1 MFKNKN
7 NTSYQHK
14 IRDELKGIILFLV
27 LIWGIFLLD
36 RLLPLEQWGLVPRD
50 LSGAFGIL
58 TMPFLHADF
67 QHLIGNTIPLII
79 LLCLLAGSRVSS
91 FKTSVSISL
100 LGGVL
105 LWLFGRSALHIGASG
120 LIFGLMTFLIFAGY
134 FERRVRS
141 ILIAVLVG
149 VLYGGTLLSGML
161 PRQGVSWDGH
171 LFGALA
177 GFFVA
182 YLQFHFQKK
191 K

>member
-7 NTSYQHK
+7 NISYQHK
-14 IRDELKGIILFLV
+14 IREELKGIILFLV

-36 RLLPLEQWGLVPRD
+36 RLLPLEQFGLVPRD
-50 LSGAFGIL
+50 LSGAIGIL

-67 QHLIGNTIPLII
+67 QHLIGNSVPLII

-105 LWLFGRSALHIGASG
+105 LWLFGRTALHIGASG

-182 YLQFHFQKK
+182 YLQFHVQKK

>member
-7 NTSYQHK
+7 NISYQHK
-14 IRDELKGIILFLV
+14 IREELKGIILFLV

-36 RLLPLEQWGLVPRD
+36 RVLPLEQFGLVPRD
-50 LSGAFGIL
+50 LSGAIGIL

-67 QHLIGNTIPLII
+67 QHLIGNSVPLII

-105 LWLFGRSALHIGASG
+105 LWLFGRTALHIGASG

-182 YLQFHFQKK
+182 YLQFHVQKK